1 MITYHSFRQ
10 GAGPMLNRTNKGIR
24 TKSRYSAQDPVRK
37 MHRHLAW
44 ALGTATSMLVV
55 NAVAVIA
62 LVEVC

>member
-1 MITYHSFRQ
+1 
-10 GAGPMLNRTNKGIR
+10 MLKRTNKGIR
-24 TKSRYSAQDPVRK
+24 TRSRYSAQDPLRK